1 VVVVL
6 RVFDDEDM
14 LMMGTFEWLKNS
26 LDAGWDFLRVGV
38 SETEL
43 LSLGCNA

>member
-1 VVVVL
+1 MIG
-6 RVFDDEDM
+6 DM

-43 LSLGCNA
+43 LSLGC